1 MKKSRTLEELQEL
14 VNNGNVHAFYVS
26 RQWKDKRLSIF
37 ERDHYECQRCKG
49 NFITPNNP
57 IKRVRITKAKY
68 VHHIVPLK
76 DNFQLALVDDN
87 LVSLCFRCHEIV
99 EGRDD
104 ISKYSYKKQIVSE
117 EKW

>member
-1 MKKSRTLEELQEL
+1 MYHGTQRKIVNADYVKRRLTHVNKPFLLGYEHKGIYTELEKRYSTNDELMKEVEHLQT
-14 VNNGNVHAFYVS
+14 
-26 RQWKDKRLSIF
+26 Q
-37 ERDHYECQRCKG
+37 
-49 NFITPNNP
+49 
-57 IKRVRITKAKY
+57 AKY

-76 DNFQLALVDDN
+76 DNFQLELVDDN